1 MWSGLGRHTHAAGS
15 YSALWQG
22 KQIVI
27 SHLTAHRAPGSS
39 LTGAVEPLCFLTDSR
54 LSAPGEHNRD
64 CTSQKQQVFTFS
76 LSAPHPPRQALPV
89 WCWLHMYYV
98 DQVGLKL
105 TEILLPLP
113 PECWDSGHTPLFQH
127 QSKETGAGIL
137 TPEWELRLSEGL
149 TSNICGICEK

>member
-76 LSAPHPPRQALPV
+76 LSAPHPPKTSSSCVVLAAHVLCRPSWPQTHRDPPASTSRML
-89 WCWLHMYYV
+89 
-98 DQVGLKL
+98 GLKVC
-105 TEILLPLP
+105 T
-113 PECWDSGHTPLFQH
+113 T
-127 QSKETGAGIL
+127 T
-137 TPEWELRLSEGL
+137 LSMKYISYYIKTI
-149 TSNICGICEK
+149 TSWAA